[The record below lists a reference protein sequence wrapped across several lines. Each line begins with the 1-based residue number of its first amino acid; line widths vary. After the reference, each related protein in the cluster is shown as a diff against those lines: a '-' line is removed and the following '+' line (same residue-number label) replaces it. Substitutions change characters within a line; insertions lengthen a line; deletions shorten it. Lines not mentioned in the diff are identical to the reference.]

1 MPTNSYSSKS
11 LILPV
16 YLPTALFGLGESAI
30 IPAIP
35 ASAESLGADLPTA
48 ALIAGAMMVGTVFAD
63 LPAARLVNRVG
74 ERTSMIWASF
84 IGAFGILFSLY
95 ATNIYMLGF
104 GVFAIGAAASIYG
117 LARHAYVAEA
127 VPFSHRA
134 RAMALMGGMF
144 RVGAFGGPLLGAL
157 VISSF
162 GLSWVYV
169 VPVVLCSLA
178 GLLLIFT
185 TKSGIMTITNEAPI
199 GNTWFI
205 AKREYK
211 KLITVGA
218 ASTIL
223 QMSRTTR
230 TIGLPLWALSM
241 KLDPAQSALYIGI
254 AGGIDLALFYTSGQI
269 MDRFG
274 RRWVAMPSLAAMGF
288 CLLLLANV
296 KDANGFLVAAIA
308 LALANGIGSGVV
320 LVIGADLAPVD
331 ARNEFLS
338 SYRFMFDSGIAL
350 TAPIISTLA
359 VAFSLAVGISSM
371 GALSLVGA
379 FLFWRYLPKFKIK

>member
-1 MPTNSYSSKS
+1 MKS
-11 LILPV
+11 LVLPV
-16 YLPTALFGLGESAI
+16 YLPTALFGIGEGAI
-30 IPAIP
+30 IPVIP
-35 ASAESLGADLPTA
+35 ASAESLGANLPTA
-48 ALIAGAMMVGTVFAD
+48 GLIAGALMIGTVLAD
-63 LPAARLVNRVG
+63 LPAARIVNRVG

-84 IGAFGILFSLY
+84 IAAIGILFSLY

-104 GVFAIGAAASIYG
+104 GVFAMGASAAIYG
-117 LARHAYVAEA
+117 LARHAYIAET
-127 VPFSHRA
+127 VPTTHRA
-134 RAMALMGGMF
+134 RAMAMLGGTF
-144 RVGAFGGPLLGAL
+144 RIGTFGGPLLGAS
-157 VISSF
+157 VISMF
-162 GLSWVYV
+162 GLSSAYV
-169 VPVVLCSLA
+169 VPVILCSLA
-178 GLLLIFT
+178 GGLLIFT
-185 TKSGIMTITNEAPI
+185 TKPGIMTITNDAPV

-211 KLITVGA
+211 KLITLGA

-223 QMSRTTR
+223 QMSRTAR

-241 KLDPAQSALYIGI
+241 KLEPAQSALFIGI
-254 AGGIDLALFYTSGQI
+254 AGSIDFALFYTSGQI

-274 RRWVAMPSLAAMGF
+274 RRWVAMPSLAAMGV
-288 CLLLLANV
+288 CLLLLATV
-296 KDANGFLVAAIA
+296 KDANGFLIAAIA

-320 LVIGADLAPVD
+320 LVIGADLAPAD

-338 SYRFMFDSGIAL
+338 AYRFMFDSGIAL

-359 VAFSLAVGISSM
+359 VVFSLAVGISTM